1 MRKIFIFLLCFC
13 TIFLCFVIP
22 SFADEGVISLAV
34 PTDLN
39 GVTVSVP
46 SGWSASSNYGD
57 FSLAGYF
64 PTFEDYGFSNFC
76 IGFVGDPE
84 GFGKSAS
91 SNHITASAGGN
102 DYTLWNFTPADDI
115 VFTVTGG
122 DVSNSSLIQWLVDND
137 ATFDDGSTPE
147 PETSSIASGI
157 YHFKSFGNLPD
168 IPDASWSDGT
178 GYTYS
183 YTLAGKYVTTSRTI
197 VFTGFNITFDEYVS
211 SSRYTVTFS
220 VDTDDG
226 IVNLAT
232 YSVSYGQIVLESRAD
247 LKYLVFDEAL
257 IGTYDDIEFI
267 RQFLVSGFPDTDTS
281 ATDNPWAYILEM
293 IIEALKVDLFGYFS
307 VWDIFTTICGIFIV
321 TWLLKLL
328 AGG

>member
-1 MRKIFIFLLCFC
+1 MRKILIFLLCFC
-13 TIFLCFVIP
+13 TLFLCFVIP
-22 SFADEGVISLAV
+22 SFADEGVSPRAV
-34 PTDLN
+34 PTNLT

-46 SGWSASSNYGD
+46 VGWSAS
-57 FSLAGYF
+57 AGYGSYNIEG
-64 PTFEDYGFSNFC
+64 TFDYGGDGGNIDTLF
-76 IGFVGDPE
+76 IGFSGGGFPLADNVSFWYQGNSDYLNNNTVG
-84 GFGKSAS
+84 
-91 SNHITASAGGN
+91 
-102 DYTLWNFTPADDI
+102 FTI
-115 VFTVTGG
+115 NITGG
-122 DVSNSSLIQWLVDND
+122 SSVYDTSLIQWFVDND
-137 ATFDDGSTPE
+137 ATFTVPQ
-147 PETSSIASGI
+147 PETSSIAGGV

-183 YTLAGKYVTTSRTI
+183 YSVAGKYVTTSRTI
-197 VFTGFNITFDEYVS
+197 LFTGFNVSFDEYVS
-211 SSRYTVTFS
+211 ASHYTVTFS
-220 VDTDDG
+220 VDSDDG
-226 IVNLAT
+226 MVNLAT
-232 YSVSYGQIVLESRAD
+232 YSVSYGQIELESRAD

>member
-1 MRKIFIFLLCFC
+1 MRKILIFLLCFC

-22 SFADEGVISLAV
+22 SFADEVVTSRAV
-34 PTDLN
+34 PTDLT
-39 GVTVSVP
+39 GYTVTVP
-46 SGWSASSNYGD
+46 AGWSTT
-57 FSLAGYF
+57 AGYGIF
-64 PTFEDYGFSNFC
+64 TFSGTCNGYGFDNESEYLC
-76 IGFVGDPE
+76 IGYNGSSYPMV
-84 GFGKSAS
+84 SAS
-91 SNHITASAGGN
+91 NTISFALLAQDPFYNISNSTELVFNIQGGASV
-102 DYTLWNFTPADDI
+102 AD
-115 VFTVTGG
+115 
-122 DVSNSSLIQWLVDND
+122 SSLIQWLVDND

-232 YSVSYGQIVLESRAD
+232 YFVSYGQIELESRAD

-267 RQFLVSGFPDTDTS
+267 RQFLVSGFPDTDAS

>member
-1 MRKIFIFLLCFC
+1 MRKILIFLLSFC

-22 SFADEGVISLAV
+22 SFADEGVTPRAV
-34 PTDLN
+34 PTDLT
-39 GVTVSVP
+39 GVTVTVP
-46 SGWSASSNYGD
+46 SGWTAEAGLGSFDVIVDINGLGFYSGLYIGYSIDDSPVSFGRYTSADSITYGSENLQLYFSS
-57 FSLAGYF
+57 SVPLTL
-64 PTFEDYGFSNFC
+64 TFDEGSN
-76 IGFVGDPE
+76 
-84 GFGKSAS
+84 
-91 SNHITASAGGN
+91 
-102 DYTLWNFTPADDI
+102 
-115 VFTVTGG
+115 
-122 DVSNSSLIQWLVDND
+122 DVNNPSLIQWFVDND
-137 ATFDDGSTPE
+137 ATFDGGSTPQ
-147 PETSSIASGI
+147 PETSSISAGI

-183 YTLAGKYVTTSRTI
+183 YTLAGKYVITSRTI

-211 SSRYTVTFS
+211 SSHYTVTFS

-232 YSVSYGQIVLESRAD
+232 YSVSYGQIELESRAD

>member
-1 MRKIFIFLLCFC
+1 MRKILIFLICFGVL
-13 TIFLCFVIP
+13 FVCFVIP
-22 SFADEGVISLAV
+22 SFADEGNNSRSV
-34 PTDLN
+34 PTNLT
-39 GVTVSVP
+39 GVTVTVP
-46 SGWSASSNYGD
+46 SGW
-57 FSLAGYF
+57 
-64 PTFEDYGFSNFC
+64 
-76 IGFVGDPE
+76 
-84 GFGKSAS
+84 
-91 SNHITASAGGN
+91 TASAGYGRFSISG
-102 DYTLWNFTPADDI
+102 TLTNFSWNFTDVYIGYEDTPASDTASDYITFRPYFTLDSDDEL
-115 VFTVTGG
+115 VFFFDGTG
-122 DVSNSSLIQWLVDND
+122 DVTNSSLIQWFVDND
-137 ATFDDGSTPE
+137 AIFTVPQ
-147 PETSSIASGI
+147 PETSSIAGGV

-168 IPDASWSDGT
+168 IPDASWSDGE

-197 VFTGFNITFDEYVS
+197 SFTGFNVTFDEYVS
-211 SSRYTVTFS
+211 SSHYSLTFS

-232 YSVSYGQIVLESRAD
+232 YSVSYGQIELESRAD

-267 RQFLVSGFPDTDTS
+267 RQFLVLGFPDTDTS
-281 ATDNPWAYILEM
+281 FTDNPWAYILEM